1 MITVEINEQVAD
13 SVAKGLSEFNAKF
26 LEEFLI
32 RVKQRTPVRTGFL
45 QESWGGN
52 NQPTKMEI
60 FNGAPYAEYIENG
73 TERIAPV
80 GMLKTTI
87 LEGQDIAN
95 KVMEETK

>member
-1 MITVEINEQVAD
+1 MITLELNEQVIK
-13 SVAKGLSEFNAKF
+13 SVEQGLTEFNAKF
-26 LEEFLI
+26 LAEFLE
-32 RVKQRTPVRTGFL
+32 RVKSKTPVRTGFL

-80 GMLKTTI
+80 GMLKTTL